1 MKNFLQPGDTLTLTA
16 PSNLVSGQGVK
27 VGTNLFGVAVSTVL
41 SGAKVAVQVK
51 GVVELP
57 KLSGLAVA
65 EGDSLGWDVSAN
77 ELVAFGSGDK
87 DIEAGIAVEVAA
99 GGAAT
104 AKILLSRPILK

>member
-1 MKNFLQPGDTLTLTA
+1 MKNFIQSGDTLTILA
-16 PSNLVSGQGVK
+16 PADVVSGQGVK
-27 VGTNLFGVAVSTVL
+27 AGTNLFGVAVASVL
-41 SGAKVAVQVK
+41 SGEDMALQVK

-65 EGDSLGWDVSAN
+65 VGDALGWDVSAN

-87 DIEAGIAVEVAA
+87 DIEAGIVVEIAA

-104 AKILLSRPILK
+104 AKILLERPVLA